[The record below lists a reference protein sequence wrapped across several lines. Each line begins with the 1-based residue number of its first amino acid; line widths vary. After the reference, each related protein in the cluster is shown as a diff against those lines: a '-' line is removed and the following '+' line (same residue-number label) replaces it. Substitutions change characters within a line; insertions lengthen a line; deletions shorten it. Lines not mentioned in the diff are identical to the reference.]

1 MKDTRENADTHMSNL
16 LAARSPA
23 ERFAMACR
31 MLETA
36 RTLVRAGII
45 AECGT
50 AAEAHMRKH
59 LFLRFYGDDFAEEKK
74 RRILA
79 SWGED

>member
-1 MKDTRENADTHMSNL
+1 MKDTREKADAHMSDL
-16 LAARSPA
+16 LAACSPA

-31 MLETA
+31 MFETA

-45 AECGT
+45 AEHGA

-59 LFLRFYGDDFAEEKK
+59 LFLRFYGRDFDEGTK